1 MTNELKHYGVIG
13 MKWGTRLSKEVRG
26 VKKAYR
32 RDSFNRWKEYNKRV
46 NNFAPEM
53 NKKYLDYWDRINRAE
68 ASDDK
73 DKKRLIKEF
82 TKEKLK
88 LEKEL
93 VNGYDKLSNEYN
105 KLVKKSKKQYGKDL
119 VDARLKAYNRLYRKP
134 FGKNE
139 LKHFGVLGMK
149 WGKRKAKPSTGMLEM
164 TRGAGGQSYYHDS
177 PGVYVEAS
185 KTLYPWDLKRVNKY
199 KSKGMSTMDSFAKL
213 GFLGK
218 MSFDYNKNTPT
229 DRIDAYRRYSK
240 AARKHD
246 LVNRTGLFTAASGL
260 LGANLALSAY
270 ESDMNNPKTAIAA
283 GVGLAAVGSI
293 LGYAG
298 SKVAQKRQLK
308 KDKKLIDDAERRY
321 REGDLYAV

>member
-73 DKKRLIKEF
+73 DKK
-82 TKEKLK
+82 
-88 LEKEL
+88 
-93 VNGYDKLSNEYN
+93 
-105 KLVKKSKKQYGKDL
+105 QYGKDP

-149 WGKRKAKPSTGMLEM
+149 WGKRKAKPSTGMLEL
-164 TRGAGGQSYYHDS
+164 TRGAGGQLYYHDS

-246 LVNRTGLFTAASGL
+246 LVNRTGLFTAVSGL

>member
-1 MTNELKHYGVIG
+1 MTNELKHYGVLG
-13 MKWGTRLSKEVRG
+13 MKWGTSLSKEVRG
-26 VKKAYR
+26 VKKAYKQKTAKQEQR
-32 RDSFNRWKEYNKRV
+32 YRKLQKTHSPEARKKFLYYMDILDKAENRN
-46 NNFAPEM
+46 
-53 NKKYLDYWDRINRAE
+53 DRATINRVEPKAYEYLAE
-68 ASDDK
+68 VSKGDIKVYDDYQ
-73 DKKRLIKEF
+73 RL
-82 TKEKLK
+82 LR
-88 LEKEL
+88 
-93 VNGYDKLSNEYN
+93 
-105 KLVKKSKKQYGKDL
+105 KSKKQYGKDL

-134 FGKNE
+134 FGKSE
-139 LKHFGVLGMK
+139 LKHYGILGMK
-149 WGKRKAKPSTGMLEM
+149 WGKRKAKPSTGMLEL
-164 TRGAGGQSYYHDS
+164 TRGAGGQLYYHDS

-246 LVNRTGLFTAASGL
+246 LVNRTGLFTAVSGL

-270 ESDMNNPKTAIAA
+270 ESNVGDPKTAIAA